1 MSLGLGAAALVLFS
15 AVLHATWNALTKSSG
30 DRVVTMAGVMG
41 TCALI
46 GGAAS
51 LFLPAPE
58 PAALPY
64 LAVSCVF
71 HFAYQQFLLGAY
83 RHGDLS
89 LVYPIARGMAPMLVA
104 LLAAAFAGE
113 VPRPV
118 QAAGIALA
126 SAAMASFAFEPREPH
141 PGVARSVASAFAAA
155 AMIGCYTFLDGQGV
169 RHAGNAFSYVAW
181 NSWATSLAF
190 CVYALVHTRG
200 RLAPFVEVAGL
211 RGAAGGVLAT
221 VGYGIVLWAMS
232 RGAMANV
239 AALRETS
246 VVFAALIGTQLLG
259 ESFGV
264 RRIGAALCVAVGVL
278 LLQSG

>member
-1 MSLGLGAAALVLFS
+1 MSLDPGAAALVLVS
-15 AVLHATWNALTKSSG
+15 AVLHATWNALTKASG
-30 DRVVTMAGVMG
+30 DRVVTMTGVLG

-51 LFLPAPE
+51 LFLPAPA
-58 PAALPY
+58 PAALPF
-64 LAVSCVF
+64 LAISCVF

-89 LVYPIARGMAPMLVA
+89 LVYPIARGLSPLLIA
-104 LLAAAFAGE
+104 LLASAFAGE

-118 QAAGIALA
+118 QALGIALA

-141 PGVARSVASAFAAA
+141 PGAARSVASAFVCT
-155 AMIGCYTFLDGQGV
+155 AMIASYTFLDGQGV
-169 RHAGNAFSYVAW
+169 RHSGNAFSYVAW

-190 CVYALVHTRG
+190 CVFALVHTRG
-200 RLAPFVEVAGL
+200 RLAPFFEVAGV
-211 RGAAGGVLAT
+211 RGIGGGVLAT
-221 VGYGIVLWAMS
+221 LGYGIVLWAMS

-239 AALRETS
+239 SALRETS
-246 VVFAALIGTQLLG
+246 VVFAALIGTRLLG
-259 ESFGV
+259 EGFGT
-264 RRIGAALCVAVGVL
+264 RRVGAALCVALGVL